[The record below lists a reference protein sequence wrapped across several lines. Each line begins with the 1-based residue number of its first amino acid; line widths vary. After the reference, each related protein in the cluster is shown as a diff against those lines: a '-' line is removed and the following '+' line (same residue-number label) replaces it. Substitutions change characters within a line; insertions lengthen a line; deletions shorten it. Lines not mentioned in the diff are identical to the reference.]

1 MSEENTYQLKMDLY
15 SDLYVSYRTFKV
27 SLLTFAVNLYSLN
40 ERGKILTLQ
49 PWMKFEFS
57 VREPIMPQLTTGTSL
72 IFLFILEKPSSW

>member
-49 PWMKFEFS
+49 P
-57 VREPIMPQLTTGTSL
+57 
-72 IFLFILEKPSSW
+72 